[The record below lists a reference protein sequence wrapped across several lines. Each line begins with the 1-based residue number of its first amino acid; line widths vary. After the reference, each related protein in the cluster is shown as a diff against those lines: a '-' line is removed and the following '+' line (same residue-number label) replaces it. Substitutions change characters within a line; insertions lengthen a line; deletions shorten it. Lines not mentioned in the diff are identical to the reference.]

1 MNRILVAL
9 DGSSESEQILG
20 EVSRIGSRQT
30 VVDLVHVLSRPH
42 HEIPNAGAEVE
53 DVAADYLRR
62 AAGRIRGR
70 TVRTYLWRGEPEEE
84 IPHAADVLHAELIA
98 MTTHA
103 RRGLSSLLMGS
114 VAQAVMRHS
123 ELPVLM
129 TRPGLDAPNRP
140 LQRILLPVDGTE
152 QSKSICPA
160 VRTLAAE
167 SGAEVV
173 FFQAVV
179 PVLIVDPVTGFTPI
193 GVPEPLPDPTAGL
206 EELALQFRREGLLAR
221 AVVAHGTAADQILQ
235 QARKIDADLIAM
247 STSAR
252 RGLSRLVLGS
262 VAEDVVRRMDRAVL
276 LHRATST
283 AEAAGHA
290 REVHAHGAD

>member
-1 MNRILVAL
+1 VKRILVAL

-30 VVDLVHVLSRPH
+30 AVDLLHVLPRPH
-42 HEIPNAGAEVE
+42 HEIPNVGAEVE
-53 DVAADYLRR
+53 DVAADCLRR
-62 AAGRIRGR
+62 AAGRIRER
-70 TVRTYLWRGEPEEE
+70 TVHTYLWRGEPEEE
-84 IPHAADVLHAELIA
+84 IPHAADVLKADLIA

-123 ELPVLM
+123 SLPILM
-129 TRPGLDAPNRP
+129 TRPELVAPNRP
-140 LQRILLPVDGTE
+140 LVRILVPVDGTE
-152 QSKSICPA
+152 QSTGICSA
-160 VRTLAAE
+160 VQDLAME
-167 SGAEVV
+167 SGAEVI
-173 FFQAVV
+173 FFQVLV
-179 PVLIVDPVTGFTPI
+179 PVLVVDPVTGFMPL
-193 GVPEPLPDPTAGL
+193 GVPEPLPDPSAGL
-206 EELALQFRREGLLAR
+206 EELALRFRKQGILAR
-221 AVVAHGTAADQILQ
+221 TLVAHGTAADQILE

-276 LHRATST
+276 LHRETSRSET
-283 AEAAGHA
+283 PVHA
-290 REVHAHGAD
+290 QEVHAHGAD